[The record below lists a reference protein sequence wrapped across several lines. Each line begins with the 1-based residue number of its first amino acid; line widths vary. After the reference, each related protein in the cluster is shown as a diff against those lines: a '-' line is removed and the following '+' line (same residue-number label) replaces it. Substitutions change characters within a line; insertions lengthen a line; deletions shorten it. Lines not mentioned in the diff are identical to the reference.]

1 MRVLVL
7 NSGSSSVKF
16 QIIETDLERMN
27 AHQDL
32 TLAVGLVEKIGLSD
46 SRLVLEVPDRKPYQ
60 DYREILEHRT
70 AIEWVLRILVDPE
83 IGILDSVDE
92 IGAVGHRV
100 VHGGEA
106 FASSVLITPEVVDN
120 IEACSVLAP
129 LHNPPNLR
137 GYHAAHAAMPDI
149 PHVAV
154 FDTAYHQTM
163 PAHAFLYGIPFQ
175 LYTKHHLRKYGFH
188 GTSHR
193 FVTFRACQILDWDRD
208 QKRLISVHLGNG
220 CSLAAVD
227 HGKSIDT
234 SMGFTPLEGLIM
246 GTRSGDMDPA
256 IVPWLM
262 AMEELTLHQVNTM
275 LNKHSGL
282 YGVSGVSS
290 DMREIIEARA
300 KGRRRADV
308 AFRMFTYRIKK
319 YLAAYAAAMGGVDAV
334 IFTGGIG
341 QKSVEVREA
350 ALQGLEFMGIEV
362 DPDRNAAATG
372 DEAEI
377 SADASRVR
385 VLVVPTNEEKTIA
398 RDVIRV
404 LNGIMPEFTPPETLT
419 YRLTLNV

>member
-1 MRVLVL
+1 MKILVL

-16 QIIETDLERMN
+16 QIIETDFDRMN

-46 SRLVLEVPDRKPYQ
+46 SRLLLEVPDRKAYQ

-83 IGILDSVDE
+83 HGILESVEE

-149 PHVAV
+149 PHIAV
-154 FDTAYHQTM
+154 FDTAFHQTM

-175 LYTKHHLRKYGFH
+175 LYKKHHLRKYGFH

-193 FVTFRACQILDWDRD
+193 FVTFRGCQMLEWERD
-208 QKRLISVHLGNG
+208 EKRLISVHLGNG

-300 KGRRRADV
+300 KGRKRADV
-308 AFRMFTYRIKK
+308 AFRMFCYRLKK
-319 YLAAYAAAMGGVDAV
+319 YIAAYAAAMGGVDAV

-341 QKSVEVREA
+341 QKSPEVREA
-350 ALQGLEFMGIEV
+350 ALEGLEFMGIV
-362 DPDRNAAATG
+362 LHRDRNAAATG

-377 SADASRVR
+377 TTDESRVR

-404 LNGIMPEFTPPETLT
+404 LNGVMPEFTPPETFT
-419 YRLTLNV
+419 

>member
-1 MRVLVL
+1 MKVLVL

-46 SRLVLEVPDRKPYQ
+46 SRLLLEVPDRNPYQ
-60 DYREILEHRT
+60 DYREILEHRN

-83 IGILDSVDE
+83 VGIIDSVEE

-106 FASSVLITPEVVDN
+106 FASSVLITPEVVQN

-137 GYHAAHAAMPDI
+137 GYHAAFAAMPDI

-175 LYTKHHLRKYGFH
+175 LYKKHSLRKYGFH

-193 FVTFRACQILDWDRD
+193 FVTFRGCQILDWQRED
-208 QKRLISVHLGNG
+208 KKLISVHLGNG

-227 HGKSIDT
+227 HGRSIDT
-234 SMGFTPLEGLIM
+234 SMGFTPLEGLMM

-300 KGRRRADV
+300 KGRNRADV
-308 AFRMFTYRIKK
+308 AFRMFTYRVKK
-319 YLAAYAAAMGGVDAV
+319 YIAAYAAAMGGVDAV

-350 ALQGLEFMGIEV
+350 ALQGLEFMGIEL
-362 DPDRNAAATG
+362 DHDRNAAATG

-377 SADASRVR
+377 STDASRVR

-419 YRLTLNV
+419 